1 MYKYAIFAIL
11 ISITLCACQKNQQ
24 QDISLT
30 TTAEPTSAMTETA
43 APKEISAYEDRTAA
57 IPDSTKR
64 LVENPIFVFSLI
76 PDADSRL
83 GVSLEELYQNS
94 VSVVR
99 GTITDHTYQSGGM
112 IYDSFAVSE
121 VLYGEQIEPETIITV
136 YCEQGITPLTLYQ
149 ENHPGSYPQFT
160 KEEADRTYVI
170 QSSGEPF
177 SETGEEYILFLSDG
191 HYFTTSSITGDW
203 YYVTSG
209 YAGKYKR
216 NEDGLYERTI
226 PEFLTELNGSESVN
240 ANLEPLTLEELKEYL
255 VQNTA
260 ETAAKQTRQ
269 NPISET
275 GLNSIT
281 DTNAAGSYE
290 DNTANIAD
298 AFQVDTKNAIFIP
311 AILTDD
317 PQNPKA
323 YIYDTI
329 DDLYRQSDHVVR
341 GTLIDHTYQ
350 SDGQYKRTAYY
361 SVAVSE
367 VLHGEQIKP
376 QTIITVQEDKQGY
389 LPLKLFREQV
399 FPEAFSPKYEGE
411 EENRAYLVDTLY
423 KPLVKTGEEF
433 AFFLSDGLPSE
444 NITGTYYTI
453 TSGYGGKFKRNED
466 GLYEKAVPD
475 IMHGLLSQFAYSFSL
490 EELKQIN
497 N

>member
-1 MYKYAIFAIL
+1 MNKYAVFAIF

-24 QDISLT
+24 QDIPLT
-30 TTAEPTSAMTETA
+30 TTAEPTSTIAETA
-43 APKEISAYEDRTAA
+43 APKDISAYEDLTAV
-57 IPDSTKR
+57 IPDSTKY
-64 LVENPIFVFSLI
+64 LVENPIFIFSLI

-83 GVSLEELYQNS
+83 GVSQDELYQNS

-99 GTITDHTYQSGGM
+99 GTITDHTYQSEGM

-121 VLYGEQIEPETIITV
+121 VLYGERIEPETIITV

-170 QSSGEPF
+170 QSFGELF
-177 SETGEEYILFLSDG
+177 TEIGEEYILFLSDG
-191 HYFTTSSITGDW
+191 HDFTTSSITGDW

-209 YAGKYKR
+209 CAGKYKR

-226 PEFLTELNGSESVN
+226 PEFLTELNGSETIN
-240 ANLEPLTLEELKEYL
+240 ANLEPLSLGEPEEYL

-260 ETAAKQTRQ
+260 ET
-269 NPISET
+269 E
-275 GLNSIT
+275 
-281 DTNAAGSYE
+281 TNAATTNDTGSYE

-298 AFQVDTKNAIFIP
+298 AFQVDTENAIFIP

-341 GTLIDHTYQ
+341 GTVIDHTYQ

-423 KPLVKTGEEF
+423 KPLVKNGEEYV
-433 AFFLSDGLPSE
+433 FFLCDGSPSE
-444 NITGTYYTI
+444 DITGTYYTV
-453 TSGYGGKFKRNED
+453 TSGYGGKLKRNED
-466 GLYEKAVPD
+466 GLYEKAVPE
-475 IMHGLLSQFAYSFSL
+475 IMHGLLSQFTYSFSL

>member
-1 MYKYAIFAIL
+1 MNKYAVFAIF

-24 QDISLT
+24 QDIPLT
-30 TTAEPTSAMTETA
+30 TTAEPTSTIAETA
-43 APKEISAYEDRTAA
+43 APKDISAYEDLTAV
-57 IPDSTKR
+57 IPDSTKY
-64 LVENPIFVFSLI
+64 LVENPIFIFSLI

-83 GVSLEELYQNS
+83 GVSQDELYQNS

-99 GTITDHTYQSGGM
+99 GTITDHTYQSEGM

-121 VLYGEQIEPETIITV
+121 VLYGERIEPETIITV

-170 QSSGEPF
+170 QSFGELF
-177 SETGEEYILFLSDG
+177 TEIGEEYILFLSDG
-191 HYFTTSSITGDW
+191 HDFTTSSITGDW

-209 YAGKYKR
+209 CAGKYKR

-226 PEFLTELNGSESVN
+226 PEFLTELNGSETIN
-240 ANLEPLTLEELKEYL
+240 ANLEPLSLGEPEEYL

-260 ETAAKQTRQ
+260 ET
-269 NPISET
+269 E
-275 GLNSIT
+275 
-281 DTNAAGSYE
+281 TNAATTNDTGSYE

-298 AFQVDTKNAIFIP
+298 AFQVDTENAIFIP

-341 GTLIDHTYQ
+341 GTVIDHTYQ

-423 KPLVKTGEEF
+423 KPLVKNGEEYV
-433 AFFLSDGLPSE
+433 FFLCDGSPSE
-444 NITGTYYTI
+444 DITGTYYTV
-453 TSGYGGKFKRNED
+453 TSGYGGKLKRNED
-466 GLYEKAVPD
+466 GLYEKAVPE
-475 IMHGLLSQFAYSFSL
+475 IMHGLLSQFTYSFSL
-490 EELKQIN
+490 EKLKEIN

>member
-1 MYKYAIFAIL
+1 MNKYAVFAIF

-24 QDISLT
+24 QDIPLT
-30 TTAEPTSAMTETA
+30 TTAEPTSTIAETA
-43 APKEISAYEDRTAA
+43 APKDISAYEDLTAV

-64 LVENPIFVFSLI
+64 LVENPIFIFSLI

-83 GVSLEELYQNS
+83 GVSQDELYQNS

-99 GTITDHTYQSGGM
+99 GTITDHTYQSEGM

-121 VLYGEQIEPETIITV
+121 VLYGERIEPETIITV

-170 QSSGEPF
+170 QSFGEPF
-177 SETGEEYILFLSDG
+177 TEIGEEYILFLSDG
-191 HYFTTSSITGDW
+191 HDFTTSCITGDW

-209 YAGKYKR
+209 CAGKYKR

-226 PEFLTELNGSESVN
+226 PEFLTELNGSETIN
-240 ANLEPLTLEELKEYL
+240 ANLEPLSLGEPEEYL

-260 ETAAKQTRQ
+260 ET
-269 NPISET
+269 E
-275 GLNSIT
+275 
-281 DTNAAGSYE
+281 TNAATTNDTGSYE

-298 AFQVDTKNAIFIP
+298 AFQVDTENAIFIP

-341 GTLIDHTYQ
+341 GTVIDHTYQ

-423 KPLVKTGEEF
+423 KPLVKNGEEYV
-433 AFFLSDGLPSE
+433 FFLCDGSPSE
-444 NITGTYYTI
+444 DITGTYYTV
-453 TSGYGGKFKRNED
+453 TSGYGGKLKRNED
-466 GLYEKAVPD
+466 GLYEKAVPE
-475 IMHGLLSQFAYSFSL
+475 IMHGLLSQFTYSFSL
-490 EELKQIN
+490 EKLKEIN

>member
-1 MYKYAIFAIL
+1 MNKYAVFAIF

-24 QDISLT
+24 QDIPLT
-30 TTAEPTSAMTETA
+30 TTAEPTSTIAETA
-43 APKEISAYEDRTAA
+43 APKDISAYEDLTAV

-64 LVENPIFVFSLI
+64 LVENPIFIFSLI

-83 GVSLEELYQNS
+83 GVSQDELYQNS

-99 GTITDHTYQSGGM
+99 GTITDHTYQSEGM

-121 VLYGEQIEPETIITV
+121 VLYGERIEPETIITV

-170 QSSGEPF
+170 QSFGEPF
-177 SETGEEYILFLSDG
+177 TEIGEEYILFLSDG
-191 HYFTTSSITGDW
+191 HDFTTSSITGDW

-209 YAGKYKR
+209 CAGKYKR

-226 PEFLTELNGSESVN
+226 PEFLTELNGSETIN
-240 ANLEPLTLEELKEYL
+240 ANLEPLSLGEPEEYL

-260 ETAAKQTRQ
+260 ET
-269 NPISET
+269 E
-275 GLNSIT
+275 
-281 DTNAAGSYE
+281 TNAATTNDTGSYE

-298 AFQVDTKNAIFIP
+298 AFQVDTENAIFIP

-341 GTLIDHTYQ
+341 GTVIDHTYQ

-423 KPLVKTGEEF
+423 KPLVKNGEEYV
-433 AFFLSDGLPSE
+433 FFLCDGSPSE
-444 NITGTYYTI
+444 DITGTYYTV
-453 TSGYGGKFKRNED
+453 TSGYGGKLKRNED
-466 GLYEKAVPD
+466 GLYEKAVPE
-475 IMHGLLSQFAYSFSL
+475 IMHGLLSQFTYSFSL
-490 EELKQIN
+490 EKLKEIN

>member
-1 MYKYAIFAIL
+1 M
-11 ISITLCACQKNQQ
+11 SKNQQ
-24 QDISLT
+24 QDIPLT
-30 TTAEPTSAMTETA
+30 TTAEPTSTIAETA
-43 APKEISAYEDRTAA
+43 APKDISAYEDLTAV
-57 IPDSTKR
+57 IPDSTKY
-64 LVENPIFVFSLI
+64 LVENPIFIFSLI

-83 GVSLEELYQNS
+83 GVSQDELYQNS

-99 GTITDHTYQSGGM
+99 GTITDHTYQSEGM

-121 VLYGEQIEPETIITV
+121 VLYGERIEPETIITV

-170 QSSGEPF
+170 QSFGELF
-177 SETGEEYILFLSDG
+177 TEIGEEYILFLSDG
-191 HYFTTSSITGDW
+191 HDFTTSSITGDW

-209 YAGKYKR
+209 CAGKYKR

-226 PEFLTELNGSESVN
+226 PEFLTELNGSETIN
-240 ANLEPLTLEELKEYL
+240 ANLEPLSLGEPEEYL

-260 ETAAKQTRQ
+260 ET
-269 NPISET
+269 E
-275 GLNSIT
+275 
-281 DTNAAGSYE
+281 TNAATTNDTGSYE

-298 AFQVDTKNAIFIP
+298 AFQVDTENAIFIP

-341 GTLIDHTYQ
+341 GTVIDHTYQ

-423 KPLVKTGEEF
+423 KPLVKNGEEYV
-433 AFFLSDGLPSE
+433 FFLCDGSPSE
-444 NITGTYYTI
+444 DITGTYYTV
-453 TSGYGGKFKRNED
+453 TSGYGGKLKRNED
-466 GLYEKAVPD
+466 GLYEKAVPE
-475 IMHGLLSQFAYSFSL
+475 IMHGLLSQFTYSFSL

>member
-1 MYKYAIFAIL
+1 MYKYAVFAIL

-24 QDISLT
+24 QDIPLT
-30 TTAEPTSAMTETA
+30 TTAEPTSTIAETA
-43 APKEISAYEDRTAA
+43 APKDISAYEDLTAV

-64 LVENPIFVFSLI
+64 LVENPIFIFSLI

-83 GVSLEELYQNS
+83 GVSQDELYQNS

-99 GTITDHTYQSGGM
+99 GTITDHTYQSEGM

-121 VLYGEQIEPETIITV
+121 VLYGERIEPETIITV

-170 QSSGEPF
+170 QSFGEPF
-177 SETGEEYILFLSDG
+177 TEIGEEYILFLSDG
-191 HYFTTSSITGDW
+191 HDFTTSSITGDW

-209 YAGKYKR
+209 CAGKYKR

-240 ANLEPLTLEELKEYL
+240 ANLEPLSLGEPEEYL

-260 ETAAKQTRQ
+260 ET
-269 NPISET
+269 E
-275 GLNSIT
+275 
-281 DTNAAGSYE
+281 TNAATTNDTGSYE

-298 AFQVDTKNAIFIP
+298 AFQVDTENAIFIP

-329 DDLYRQSDHVVR
+329 NDLYRQSDHVVR
-341 GTLIDHTYQ
+341 GTVVDLTYQ
-350 SDGQYKRTAYY
+350 SDGHYKRTTYY

-376 QTIITVQEDKQGY
+376 QTIITVQEEKQGCI
-389 LPLKLFREQV
+389 PLKLFREEV
-399 FPEAFSPKYEGE
+399 LPGAFSLKYEGE
-411 EENRAYLVDTLY
+411 EENSAYLVDTLD
-423 KPLVKTGEEF
+423 KPLVKNGDEYV
-433 AFFLSDGLPSE
+433 FFLCDGVPSE
-444 NITGTYYTI
+444 DITGTYYMV
-453 TSGYGGKFKRNED
+453 TSGYGGKFKQNED
-466 GLYEKAVPD
+466 GLYEKSVPEV
-475 IMHGLLSQFAYSFSL
+475 MRGLLSQFTYSFSP
-490 EELKQIN
+490 EELKEIN